1 MILPFIPE
9 NIQIEISNRCNLK
22 CPMCPRGQNKAIRN
36 ENDIDIDFFKT
47 IITKLQEHNTKIQ
60 LWNYGEPFLHKQ
72 IALLIQSIPKKFS
85 DCSISTNGH
94 FMTKKLANTIIK
106 SGITE
111 IIFAIDGITEE
122 TYRKYRI
129 NGSLSTVL
137 QNLKVFTDLN
147 SGTDTKVTIQFI
159 ALKHNLH
166 EIQQL
171 GEFFASYNVD
181 NIKVK
186 SAMLMTVDKNEDLE
200 IAKKYLSFQYEG
212 ERYKIEK
219 SKVVPK
225 GTFLNYC
232 PVIENSF
239 VITTDKNI
247 LPCCWDYRGK
257 YVINNIK
264 DWREIK
270 KTINSTKH
278 PEMCNKCPIRYNHT
292 FSWNWDKVPSI
303 KY

>member
-36 ENDIDIDFFKT
+36 EKDIDIDFFKT
-47 IITKLQEHNTKIQ
+47 VIDELQEHNTKIQ
-60 LWNYGEPFLHKQ
+60 LWNYGEPFLHEQ
-72 IALLIQSIPKKFS
+72 ILSLIQSIPKKFS

-94 FMTKKLANTIIK
+94 FMTEELANNIIK

-122 TYRKYRI
+122 TYKKYRI

-137 QNLKVFTDLN
+137 QNLKIFTELN
-147 SGTDTKVTIQFI
+147 SDTDTKITIQFI
-159 ALKHNLH
+159 AFKHNLH
-166 EIQQL
+166 EIAQL
-171 GEFFASYNVD
+171 GNFFASYNVD

-186 SAMLMTVDKNEDLE
+186 SAMLMTVDESKDLV

-212 ERYKIEK
+212 ERYKIEN
-219 SKVVPK
+219 SKVIPK
-225 GTFLNYC
+225 GIFSNYC

-239 VITTDKNI
+239 VITTDKKV
-247 LPCCWDYRGK
+247 LPCCWDYNGK
-257 YVINNIK
+257 YIINSIETLK
-264 DWREIK
+264 EIK
-270 KTINSTKH
+270 QIINSIKY
-278 PEMCNKCPIRYNHT
+278 PEMCKKCPIRYRHT